1 MMQNRKLSVSDL
13 STAPRE
19 PAWMLAFAPIHHR
32 GNGNRLFAVSRCQ
45 HWISGSFRW
54 AFSHQGLHVSPLRKT
69 KLHSPVVNQL
79 SMEMASVT
87 KLPTGRWLARVR
99 RKGHEPVSKTFSTK
113 TLATH
118 WAKTLEG
125 DTEKLKAG
133 VMPKGDAWTVGKL
146 VERYEKEVGASKP
159 FGRNKADV
167 LKKIRETLADVQLAD
182 LTPQRVVEYIRDER
196 QIQGVTAGI
205 DLTYLKGVLKMGRA
219 LFSSPVHPSVVDD
232 ARETLNHLGLL
243 QRGEE
248 RDRRPTAKEISGL
261 RGWFKEHSETLT
273 VDHIDFILSSCFRP
287 PSELVGL
294 RWEDLN
300 KKDRTIMIRDRKD
313 PRKKIGNNQIVP
325 LLGECMA
332 IIERQPHP
340 KGEEFIFPVNGGT
353 WSTVFPRAC
362 KVLGIKNLRLYDL
375 RHEAISR
382 LVESGKYS
390 IPEMMLITGHKDPKQ
405 LMRYTQLR
413 AKDLHR

>member
-1 MMQNRKLSVSDL
+1 MSSII
-13 STAPRE
+13 
-19 PAWMLAFAPIHHR
+19 PIGDKWR
-32 GNGNRLFAVSRCQ
+32 AQ
-45 HWISGSFRW
+45 
-54 AFSHQGLHVSPLRKT
+54 
-69 KLHSPVVNQL
+69 
-79 SMEMASVT
+79 
-87 KLPTGRWLARVR
+87 VR
-99 RKGHEPVSKTFSTK
+99 RKGFPAQTKTFSTK
-113 TLATH
+113 ALARQ

-125 DTEKLKAG
+125 DTEKLRAG

-146 VERYEKEVGASKP
+146 VERYEKEVGTSKP

-167 LKKIRETLADVQLAD
+167 LKKIRETLEDVQLAD
-182 LTPQRVVEYIRDER
+182 LTPQRVVEYIRDDR
-196 QIQGVTAGI
+196 KIKGVTAGI

-261 RGWFKEHSETLT
+261 RGWFEAHSETLT

-300 KKDRTIMIRDRKD
+300 RKDRTIMIRDRKD

-340 KGEEFIFPVNGGT
+340 KGAEFIFPVNGGT
-353 WSTVFPRAC
+353 WSSLFPRAC
-362 KVLGIKNLRLYDL
+362 QDLGIQNLRLYDL

>member
-1 MMQNRKLSVSDL
+1 
-13 STAPRE
+13 
-19 PAWMLAFAPIHHR
+19 
-32 GNGNRLFAVSRCQ
+32 
-45 HWISGSFRW
+45 
-54 AFSHQGLHVSPLRKT
+54 
-69 KLHSPVVNQL
+69 
-79 SMEMASVT
+79 MASII
-87 KLPTGRWLARVR
+87 KIGDKWRAQVR
-99 RKGHEPVSKTFSTK
+99 RKGHPPQTKTFSTK
-113 TLATH
+113 ALAQH

-125 DTEKLKAG
+125 DTEKLNAG
-133 VMPKGDAWTVGKL
+133 IMPKGDAWTVGKL

-167 LKKIRETLADVQLAD
+167 LKKIRETLEHVQLAD
-182 LTPQRVVEYIRDER
+182 LTPQRVVEYIRDDR
-196 QIQGVTAGI
+196 KIKGVTAGI

-219 LFSSPVHPSVVDD
+219 LFNTPVHPSVVDD
-232 ARETLNHLGLL
+232 ARETLNHLGMLH
-243 QRGEE
+243 RGEE
-248 RDRRPTAKEISGL
+248 RDRRPTLKELDGL
-261 RGWFKEHSETLT
+261 RKWFKAHSETLT

-325 LLGECMA
+325 LLGDCMA

-340 KGEEFIFPVNGGT
+340 KGAEFIFPVNGDT

-362 KVLGIKNLRLYDL
+362 RALKITNLRLYDL